1 MSRFVRVKN
10 LLFPASEIRAI
21 YVKDNAI
28 SIIPT
33 KPYKDSEYMDI
44 DNCRFYRNR
53 SEIEFR
59 SEGEARITFDYLLED
74 LSYYQ

>member
-1 MSRFVRVKN
+1 MSRFIRVKN
-10 LLFPASEIRAI
+10 LLFPVSEIRAI
-21 YVKDNAI
+21 YVKDKTI

-33 KPYKDSEYMDI
+33 KPYKDAEYTDT

-53 SEIEFR
+53 SEIDFR

-74 LSYYQ
+74 LSD